1 MSNHGLIRAYR
12 FALER
17 GKARCGYCNGP
28 ITASDKV
35 TVVGKQAKTIVH
47 SECAILESEA

>member
-1 MSNHGLIRAYR
+1 MNEHSALRVFN
-12 FALER
+12 FALKH
-17 GKARCGYCNGP
+17 GYARCDYCYGR